1 VALPLSEN
9 HRTLPLARCFLHW
22 MVQLTVNWLVTSQPI
37 PLTIDSQDI
46 KLTQLRGNRSMLV
59 TSSFIILCA
68 AFVGAPLVL
77 YFAGVHIIREDDRQV
92 AAAIG
97 KKEMQS

>member
-1 VALPLSEN
+1 
-9 HRTLPLARCFLHW
+9 
-22 MVQLTVNWLVTSQPI
+22 
-37 PLTIDSQDI
+37 
-46 KLTQLRGNRSMLV
+46 MLV

>member
-1 VALPLSEN
+1 
-9 HRTLPLARCFLHW
+9 
-22 MVQLTVNWLVTSQPI
+22 
-37 PLTIDSQDI
+37 
-46 KLTQLRGNRSMLV
+46 MLV
-59 TSSFIILCA
+59 TSSFIILSA

-97 KKEMQS
+97 KEEVQS